1 MISIIGSIFS
11 VLCLVFILWGVSLTM
26 NVDEKKVVLGWL
38 FMTIGITCNGIGCLL
53 HGHYVLAA
61 FSFAIGVW
69 DLNIYNERNKEYELN
84 NLNAKEMFFNEI
96 RKRSKNGSTR
106 Y

>member
-26 NVDEKKVVLGWL
+26 NVDKKKVVLGWL

-53 HGHYVLAA
+53 HGNYVLAA
-61 FSFAIGVW
+61 FSFVIGVW
-69 DLNIYNERNKEYELN
+69 DLNIYSEKKKEYELD
-84 NLNAKEMFFNEI
+84 NLNTKEMFLNELN
-96 RKRSKNGSTR
+96 KYKKKK
-106 Y
+106 